1 MRKYP
6 AVGDDSTRTKCSRR
20 RSCVLARN
28 GPKRQEVYA
37 AGCSVITQGKS
48 CMTFAIP
55 KTRCFAAAGA
65 SLLAVSALFERAR
78 IKQTFLQV
86 LYAGTLLLQVYPEIA
101 CRRFVEIADSRS
113 SSVGFTPRRRLLC
126 IINIIIHHAII
137 FYDDNGV

>member
-1 MRKYP
+1 MQPPPQLCFSAKWTKKAGSLCCRVLRNYAGKKY
-6 AVGDDSTRTKCSRR
+6 
-20 RSCVLARN
+20 
-28 GPKRQEVYA
+28 
-37 AGCSVITQGKS
+37 S